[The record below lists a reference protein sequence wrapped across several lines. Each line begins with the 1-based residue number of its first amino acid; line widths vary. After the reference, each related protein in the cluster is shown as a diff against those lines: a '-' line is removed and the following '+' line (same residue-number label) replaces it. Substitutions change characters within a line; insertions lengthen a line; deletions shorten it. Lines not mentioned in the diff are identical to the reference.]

1 MNCYV
6 QAYDT
11 IIDYQFECNIL
22 RRFKMS
28 FPDGYSRTKF
38 INELKFGIQSDT
50 TNKKVKFVIKLIQLP
65 VSKWKWF
72 QQAFKFYAIITNW

>member
-1 MNCYV
+1 
-6 QAYDT
+6 
-11 IIDYQFECNIL
+11 
-22 RRFKMS
+22 MS

-72 QQAFKFYAIITNW
+72 QQTSFQILRNNHKLVN